1 MRFLL
6 LINILLL
13 SLSPLSGEPLQS
25 DSLCKE
31 YNLRIFVRGQQ
42 ITGICVMEN
51 REQGSVVGTVINEMG
66 VKVFDFTFENGKA
79 RILNVIGPANRWF
92 IRRALR
98 KDFNFILAHLFE
110 KEEIK
115 TGRRKMWF
123 EEDDICFSGR
133 HKIEYRFT
141 PLKGQYETD

>member
-1 MRFLL
+1 ML
-6 LINILLL
+6 LINILLFTL
-13 SLSPLSGEPLQS
+13 VPLSAQQGEGMQS

-42 ITGICVMEN
+42 ITGICVMEQ
-51 REQGSVVGTVINEMG
+51 REEGSLVGTVINEMG
-66 VKVFDFTFENGKA
+66 VKVFDFTFENGKSQ
-79 RILNVIGPANRWF
+79 ILNVIGPADRWF

-115 TGRRKMWF
+115 TGKRKMWF
-123 EEDDICFSGR
+123 EEGDICFSGR

-141 PLKGQYETD
+141 PLKR

>member
-6 LINILLL
+6 LINILFFTLA
-13 SLSPLSGEPLQS
+13 PLSAQSGENSQS

-31 YNLRIFVRGQQ
+31 YNLRIFVRSQQ
-42 ITGICVMEN
+42 ITGICVMES
-51 REQGSVVGTVINEMG
+51 REEGSLVGTVINEMG
-66 VKVFDFTFENGKA
+66 VKVFDFTFKKGQS

-98 KDFNFILAHLFE
+98 KDFNFILTHIFDN
-110 KEEIK
+110 EEVK
-115 TGRRKMWF
+115 KGGRKMWF
-123 EEDDICFSGR
+123 EEGDICFSGR

-141 PLKGQYETD
+141 PLKR

>member
-6 LINILLL
+6 LINILFFTLA
-13 SLSPLSGEPLQS
+13 PLSAQSGENSQS

-31 YNLRIFVRGQQ
+31 YNLRIFVRSQQ
-42 ITGICVMEN
+42 ITGICVMES
-51 REQGSVVGTVINEMG
+51 REEGSLVGTVINEMG
-66 VKVFDFTFENGKA
+66 VKVFDFTFKKGQS

-98 KDFNFILAHLFE
+98 K
-110 KEEIK
+110 EEIK
-115 TGRRKMWF
+115 KGRRKMWF
-123 EEDDICFSGR
+123 EEGDICFSGR

-141 PLKGQYETD
+141 PLKR